1 MPGHVVVAPDKFK
14 GSLGAAAVALAV
26 ADGLRAAVPGIDARE
41 HPVADGGDGTVEAAM
56 SAGFARKEVPCTG
69 PTGDAVT
76 AALAVR
82 DEIAVVELAEASGL
96 RRLPG
101 GRLAATTATSRGTG
115 ELIRAALDLGCRQ
128 VVLGLGGSA
137 CTDGGAGMIQALGGR
152 LLDAAGAELAL
163 GGASLADL
171 DRLDLSG
178 FDPRVAGTEFV
189 VASDVD
195 NPLLGPYGT
204 AAVYGPQKGA
214 SAAEVALLDAALAR
228 WAAAARAATGVDAAS
243 VAGAG
248 AAGGVGF
255 AAVVFLGAELRSGI
269 EYLLDLLEVRSALP
283 GARGGLAGRADAA
296 RQGARRGGGRG
307 QGRRRAG
314 RRGRRPQH
322 VAGVGARVRR
332 HRAGLHLVRD
342 RGGPRAQHARAGA
355 AAASPCRPHRGR
367 LAGRWPVMPG
377 DPEVKGFDLVV
388 RAPRVVTAAGEV
400 PRCVAVRDGRVA
412 AIEPLAAALS
422 GERTVT
428 LPDSE
433 VLLPGLADTHVHV
446 NEPGRT
452 EWEGFATAT
461 RAAAA
466 GGITT
471 ILDMPLNSIPP
482 TVDVAALEVKRKA
495 AEGNVHVDVGF
506 WGGAIPGN
514 LGELRSLHDAG
525 VFGFKCFLL
534 HSGVDEFPHLD
545 AEQLDEYL
553 GVLSTFP
560 ALLLVHAEDS
570 QAVLR
575 APSAHGERYADFLAS
590 RPRGAENVAIAHVIE
605 SGRWTGASVH
615 VLHLSSSDALPMLR
629 SARRDGVRIS
639 AETCPH
645 YLVFAAEEIRDGATE
660 FKCCPPIREAENREQ
675 LWQGL
680 GDGVIDFVV
689 SD

>member
-283 GARGGLAGRADAA
+283 GARLVVTGEGSLDE
-296 RQGARRGGGRG
+296 QTLRGK
-307 QGRRRAG
+307 A
-314 RRGRRPQH
+314 P
-322 VAGVGARVRR
+322 AGV
-332 HRAGLHLVRD
+332 
-342 RGGPRAQHARAGA
+342 A
-355 AAASPCRPHRGR
+355 AAARAAGVPAVAVAGRNTLPASVLESAGIAQAYTLSEIEEDPERSMREPVPLLRR
-367 LAGRWPVMPG
+367 LAGRI
-377 DPEVKGFDLVV
+377 
-388 RAPRVVTAAGEV
+388 AA
-400 PRCVAVRDGRVA
+400 DW
-412 AIEPLAAALS
+412 L
-422 GERTVT
+422 
-428 LPDSE
+428 
-433 VLLPGLADTHVHV
+433 
-446 NEPGRT
+446 
-452 EWEGFATAT
+452 
-461 RAAAA
+461 
-466 GGITT
+466 GGG
-471 ILDMPLNSIPP
+471 P
-482 TVDVAALEVKRKA
+482 
-495 AEGNVHVDVGF
+495 
-506 WGGAIPGN
+506 
-514 LGELRSLHDAG
+514 
-525 VFGFKCFLL
+525 
-534 HSGVDEFPHLD
+534 
-545 AEQLDEYL
+545 
-553 GVLSTFP
+553 
-560 ALLLVHAEDS
+560 
-570 QAVLR
+570 
-575 APSAHGERYADFLAS
+575 
-590 RPRGAENVAIAHVIE
+590 
-605 SGRWTGASVH
+605 
-615 VLHLSSSDALPMLR
+615 
-629 SARRDGVRIS
+629 
-639 AETCPH
+639 
-645 YLVFAAEEIRDGATE
+645 
-660 FKCCPPIREAENREQ
+660 
-675 LWQGL
+675 
-680 GDGVIDFVV
+680 
-689 SD
+689 